1 MRAFITDTYSIVQ
14 LYVPPEKT
22 VNRDFLRQV
31 LKGEKAL
38 LPIAECKFVTI
49 PNYDE
54 LGVRHIFP
62 QFHDDGD
69 VMKYMQDSYPKDRY
83 PDRQYFYTILNTV
96 HPEYVSALIAHANS
110 ARFAANG
117 QDQ

>member
-1 MRAFITDTYSIVQ
+1 MRAFITDTYSTVQ

-38 LPIAECKFVTI
+38 MPISECKFVII

-54 LGVRHIFP
+54 LGVRHIYP
-62 QFHDDGD
+62 QFHDDSD
-69 VMKYMQDSYPKDRY
+69 VMKYM
-83 PDRQYFYTILNTV
+83 
-96 HPEYVSALIAHANS
+96 
-110 ARFAANG
+110 
-117 QDQ
+117 